1 MSMQQKQHTVLCQK
15 SLALLSLLA
24 LLFFSIANASH
35 IHSQVPGSHL
45 QQECVLCVTGV
56 QSAAL
61 LVHTAVFAACVFAF
75 FFTLPQTAQVLS
87 LGLHCSTAPRAPPVI
102 S

>member
-1 MSMQQKQHTVLCQK
+1 MQHKQHTVLWQK

-24 LLFFSIANASH
+24 LLFFSIANAAH
-35 IHSQVPGSHL
+35 IHSEVRDSHL
-45 QQECVLCVTGV
+45 QQECVLCISGV

-61 LVHTAVFAACVFAF
+61 LVHTAIFAAYQFAF
-75 FFTLPQTAQVLS
+75 SFILPRTEQVLS
-87 LGLHCSTAPRAPPVI
+87 LDQHCSTAPRAPPAI